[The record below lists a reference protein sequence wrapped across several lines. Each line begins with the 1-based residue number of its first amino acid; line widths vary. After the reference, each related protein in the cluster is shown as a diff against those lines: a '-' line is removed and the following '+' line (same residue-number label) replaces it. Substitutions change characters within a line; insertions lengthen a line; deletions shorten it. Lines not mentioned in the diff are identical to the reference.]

1 MATATVTGS
10 LTGGSGVSDIQ
21 LNNAA
26 TEATLRMILQSLMT
40 ANRQSIDNIKSLA
53 QRSGLD
59 VDTINRTSQSL
70 NNVQTNSSSLSRSF
84 RETSASFNSVADSIR
99 QKTVTFVEQLT
110 SGNVSISNLF
120 DAFKDLPY
128 GIGKVAEGFSYLA
141 KIQDSYVKSY
151 QNLASSGAVFTGS
164 LTDMRLSASKT
175 FLTLD
180 EFSSVVK
187 NNTDVFRSLDG
198 DVTSGVKKFVAIQNS
213 LLAPG
218 SEVQKNLAY
227 LGVSSQEAADITLSY
242 IRSQGSMN
250 KRGLDNQKEVTATV
264 SQYAQE
270 LTLLSSI
277 TGKSREE
284 LRKKLDEENAEAMWQ
299 SALNEMSP
307 EKAAKMR
314 QGLEMAMAQGGKP
327 AMEAFKA
334 MALGFPPMTEAA
346 RLYTATQQ
354 AGVRALESYVQ
365 TANDERINEEQAGKR
380 NRAALAKQ
388 IAEGAVDQ
396 KNLRTVLQA
405 SALSG
410 TGLSQVLSDATKMQ
424 TMFMHE
430 GKMLSEREIAQK
442 LEEMAVKNKAT
453 SGEIAAADEATKKL
467 NQLGQEILARLLPVF
482 KDLQPV
488 MLKLV
493 DAFVKAM
500 PGVLE
505 FLDQLDVYL
514 PQAIDKL
521 RDNFDALV
529 VAAKALAL
537 AFVATKTAQMASG
550 IGSLVGSG
558 SLITGILGKLG
569 KVTSIAAILGGAAL
583 DYNTERLKREGKEKP
598 AAYSDIASSA
608 LSWGGTGAMLG
619 SVAGPVGTA
628 AGATIGAIAGGAY
641 GLYKNWDTVFNSSP
655 NKLPKPESVLS
666 TEDADKKTEAN
677 EELNKKTEESR
688 RISSRLEEQKTL
700 LSSSNE
706 ILSKQ
711 LETLNKQ
718 TAELLKLTRDSVEY
732 AKQQVNAVKSLNG
745 NVFA

>member
-10 LTGGSGVSDIQ
+10 LTGSSGVSDIQ

-40 ANRQSIDNIKSLA
+40 ANRQSIDNIKTLA

-59 VDTINRTSQSL
+59 IDTINRTSQSL
-70 NNVQTNSSSLSRSF
+70 SNVQTNSSVLSRSF
-84 RETSASFNSVADSIR
+84 RETSASVKAVAEDIR
-99 QKTVTFVEQLT
+99 QRTVALTEQLT

-120 DAFKDLPY
+120 DAFKGLPY

-198 DVTSGVKKFVAIQNS
+198 DITSGVKKFVAIQNS

-227 LGVSSQEAADITLSY
+227 LGVSSQEAADLTLSY

-250 KRGLDNQKEVTATV
+250 KRGLDNQKEVTAAV

-365 TANDERINEEQAGKR
+365 TANDERINEEQAGER

-424 TMFMHE
+424 NMFMHE

-482 KDLQPV
+482 NQLQPV

-500 PGVLE
+500 PGVLK

-514 PQAIDKL
+514 PQAIDEV
-521 RDNFDALV
+521 RDNFDMLIT
-529 VAAKALAL
+529 AAKALAM
-537 AFVATKTAQMASG
+537 AFFATKTAQMASG

-558 SLITGILGKLG
+558 SLITGILSKLG
-569 KVTSIAAILGGAAL
+569 KVTSIAAILGGVAL
-583 DYNTERLKREGKEKP
+583 DYNTDRLKREGKEKT
-598 AAYSDIASSA
+598 AAYSDVASSA
-608 LSWGGTGAMLG
+608 LAWGGTGAMLG
-619 SVAGPVGTA
+619 SAVPVVGTA
-628 AGATIGAIAGGAY
+628 TGAVLGGLAGTAY
-641 GLYKNWDTVFNSSP
+641 GVYNNWDTLFKSTPTEIKN
-655 NKLPKPESVLS
+655 PKPEPAP
-666 TEDADKKTEAN
+666 EDKKQIDN
-677 EELNKKTEESR
+677 TEEDSNKAMIR
-688 RISSRLEEQKTL
+688 NLISEQMKLVTPT
-700 LSSSNE
+700 NE
-706 ILSKQ
+706 ILTRQ

-718 TAELLKLTRDSVEY
+718 TAELLKYTRDSVDY
-732 AKQQVNAVKSLNG
+732 AKQQVQAVKSLNG
-745 NVFA
+745 NVFAQ